1 LLCCAAS
8 PGATRGPLG
17 VLLLVGE
24 GAFLLITPTWLPH
37 RATGFTAA
45 PVALPVGGAMGRVT
59 ALVRAKP
66 ARIAVAVA
74 AAGALLVYT
83 SG

>member
-1 LLCCAAS
+1 
-8 PGATRGPLG
+8 

-37 RATGFTAA
+37 QAGFTAA
-45 PVALPVGGAMGRVT
+45 PVALTVGGTMGRVT

-66 ARIAVAVA
+66 ARIAVAGD